1 MLRTIKLG
9 DKDVEMKATA
19 STDIYYRNIFGI
31 DPIREQSAQGFGPAD
46 LICMMERMAF
56 VMSMQATRDRAAMG
70 DLSPDSY
77 LDWMDDF
84 DRTDIMNAVPALRAL
99 YEGQKAPESVQKKTG
114 GKRNANTI

>member
-9 DKDVEMKATA
+9 DKAVEMKATA

-31 DPIREQSAQGFGPAD
+31 DPIKEQSAQGFGPAD

-56 VMSMQATRDRAAMG
+56 VMAMQASRDRSAMG
-70 DLSPDSY
+70 DLNPDAY

-84 DRTDIMNAVPALRAL
+84 DRVDIMNAVPALRAL
-99 YEGQKAPESVQKKTG
+99 YEGQKAPSSVQKKTG
-114 GKRNANTI
+114 GKRSASTT